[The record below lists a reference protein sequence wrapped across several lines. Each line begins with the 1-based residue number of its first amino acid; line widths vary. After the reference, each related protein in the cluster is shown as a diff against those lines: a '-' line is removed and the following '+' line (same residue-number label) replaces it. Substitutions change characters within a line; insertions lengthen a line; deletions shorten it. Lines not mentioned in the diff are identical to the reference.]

1 MTINLNHGEAL
12 FLHALPFGSTQ
23 SIEIKL
29 GRKSFMAD
37 VDKNQS
43 SASIDFY
50 QKLNSDRKK
59 YSKYEAM
66 VADTVFARN
75 DAMLDRHFF
84 EDIKAISEAQRI
96 QRKYNMIL
104 DRCY

>member
-12 FLHALPFGSTQ
+12 FLHELPFGSTQ

-29 GRKSFMAD
+29 GRKHFMAD

-50 QKLNSDRKK
+50 QKLNRDRKK
-59 YSKYEAM
+59 YSKYESM
-66 VADTVFARN
+66 VAGAVFVRN
-75 DAMLDRHFF
+75 TWSPQVRANSFTYRSTRRVSLG
-84 EDIKAISEAQRI
+84 
-96 QRKYNMIL
+96 
-104 DRCY
+104 

>member
-1 MTINLNHGEAL
+1 MTINLNHGESL
-12 FLHALPFGSTQ
+12 FLHELPFGSTQ

-29 GRKSFMAD
+29 GRKLFMAD
-37 VDKNQS
+37 VDKNQL

-59 YSKYEAM
+59 YSKYE
-66 VADTVFARN
+66 
-75 DAMLDRHFF
+75 AMLDRHFF

>member
-12 FLHALPFGSTQ
+12 FLHELPFGSSQ

-29 GRKSFMAD
+29 GRKRFMAD
-37 VDKNQS
+37 VDKNQL

-59 YSKYEAM
+59 YS
-66 VADTVFARN
+66 
-75 DAMLDRHFF
+75 F